1 MLGTWIGTPQ
11 LFRLISANTKL
22 ALQRKDAQTNYC
34 HCNIHSWLPTPILS
48 CITPIAV
55 WNCTCSTQYIF
66 HTVHPLP
73 SFTLTMAS
81 FFFFEFVRFQGLVTY
96 ICSLLKGLQQESRFL
111 IGGNCAWLLDCS
123 SWEVLI
129 TRFTMV
135 QRSNWQPHVL
145 NVVDLLIL
153 ASLWSFDQL
162 VRTLIPASSWS
173 PTLQQEKCKWL
184 FLGCLLSHSAWRKP
198 VFTMYCWI

>member
-1 MLGTWIGTPQ
+1 MLLW
-11 LFRLISANTKL
+11 
-22 ALQRKDAQTNYC
+22 
-34 HCNIHSWLPTPILS
+34 
-48 CITPIAV
+48 
-55 WNCTCSTQYIF
+55 
-66 HTVHPLP
+66 
-73 SFTLTMAS
+73 
-81 FFFFEFVRFQGLVTY
+81 FFFFEFVRFQGLAY

-129 TRFTMV
+129 TRFTIV

-145 NVVDLLIL
+145 SVVDLLIL

-198 VFTMYCWI
+198 VFTMYCWIKVTGYCSHAPTYRLFVCTLQFHLKPQVLDV